1 MPLYIQL
8 YFRPPLDGMVVIHE
22 VETAEAALDLFV
34 MEKDAHKG
42 RVFYRKDD
50 GIQHLGPGLTIT
62 GFNRS
67 FGFVNVC
74 TNTFV
79 SPSHPKPP
87 SITVLPKFVPDTK
100 VTPVLQQL
108 LLESP

>member
-34 MEKDAHKG
+34 MEKDAYIG

-50 GIQHLGPGLTIT
+50 GIQHLGPGLPIT
-62 GFNRS
+62 GFNRR
-67 FGFVNVC
+67 FGFVNVYADA
-74 TNTFV
+74 FF

-100 VTPVLQQL
+100 ITPVLQQL